1 MVREQVPNTDA
12 IYALVDKNYG
22 AATDAGGWDDVL
34 ADLASM
40 FNGAAASLISAEKA
54 DGTLIHTAGY
64 NISDAMVREYRSR
77 FFVIDPRVAYALPR
91 HAGSLITDQRVMASA
106 KMKRDPFYAEFT
118 PRYRLRETIG
128 CATINNE
135 TLLAGIGVHRSLRG
149 PAFDAANEQ
158 TFTAII
164 PHLRRAMQVAGR
176 QQWARAYSEGLS
188 RALDH
193 VKTAVVIVDGSANV
207 VDMNAAAD
215 ALLAKADGL
224 AVKSGEIKA
233 LRPADNVRLR
243 RTIAGSAGTTAGSD
257 FDAGGVLQVARRTG
271 LRSYAV
277 LVSPISSWA
286 AVAFALPR
294 AGAIVMIND
303 PEAEPTVPVEPL
315 QRLYGLTAA
324 EARLVAAQ
332 AAGRRIE
339 DAAKAF
345 KISRETAR
353 TQLRQI
359 FAKTG
364 TTRQTDLVS
373 TVLAVPFGPS
383 RRRRDS

>member
-1 MVREQVPNTDA
+1 V
-12 IYALVDKNYG
+12 LV
-22 AATDAGGWDDVL
+22 
-34 ADLASM
+34 DLASM
-40 FNGAAASLISAEKA
+40 FNAAAASLISADKA
-54 DGTLIHTAGY
+54 DGTLLLTAGH
-64 NISDAMVREYRSR
+64 NIPDAMMREYRSR
-77 FFVIDPRVAYALPR
+77 FFVVDPRVAYALPR
-91 HAGSLITDQRVMASA
+91 RAGTLITDARVMTPA
-106 KMKRDPFYAEFT
+106 KMKRHPFYAEFL
-118 PRYRLRETIG
+118 PRYGLREAIG

-135 TLLAGIGVHRSLRG
+135 TVFAGIGVNRG
-149 PAFDAANEQ
+149 SRGAAFDEANERA
-158 TFTAII
+158 FSAII
-164 PHLRRAMQVAGR
+164 PHLRRAMQVAGNL
-176 QQWARAYSEGLS
+176 QWARAHSEGLS
-188 RALDH
+188 QALDH
-193 VKTAVVIVDGSANV
+193 VKTAVVIVDGNANV
-207 VDMNAAAD
+207 VGMNAAAE

-224 AVKSGEIKA
+224 AVKSGEFKA
-233 LRPADNVRLR
+233 LRPADNARLR
-243 RTIAGSAGTTAGSD
+243 RTIAGAAGTTAGGD
-257 FDAGGVLQVARRTG
+257 FDAGGVLQIARRTG

-286 AVAFALPR
+286 SLTFALPR

-303 PEAEPTVPVEPL
+303 PEAEPAVPVEPL

-324 EARLVAAQ
+324 EARLVAAL

-373 TVLAVPFGPS
+373 TVLALPFGLP
-383 RRRRDS
+383 RRRRGA

>member
-1 MVREQVPNTDA
+1 MVREQAPNADA
-12 IYALVDKNYG
+12 VYALVDKIYG
-22 AATDAGGWDDVL
+22 AAADANGWDSVL
-34 ADLASM
+34 VDLASM
-40 FNGAAASLISAEKA
+40 FDAAAASLISAEKA
-54 DGTLIHTAGY
+54 DGTLIYTAGY
-64 NISDAMVREYRSR
+64 SIPDAMVREYRSR
-77 FFVIDPRVAYALPR
+77 FFVIDPRIAYALPR
-91 HAGSLITDQRVMASA
+91 RVGTLITDARVMAPA
-106 KMKRDPFYAEFT
+106 KMKRHPFYAEFL
-118 PRYRLRETIG
+118 PRYGFRESIG
-128 CATINNE
+128 CTTINNE
-135 TLLAGIGVHRSLRG
+135 TVLAGVSVHRGSRG
-149 PAFDAANEQ
+149 TAFDETSERA
-158 TFTAII
+158 FTALI

-176 QQWARAYSEGLS
+176 LQWARAHSEGLS
-188 RALDH
+188 QALDH
-193 VKTAVVIVDGSANV
+193 VQTAVAIVDGNANV
-207 VDMNAAAD
+207 VDMNAAAE

-233 LRPADNVRLR
+233 LRPADNTRLR

-257 FDAGGVLQVARRTG
+257 FDAGGVLQIARRTG

-286 AVAFALPR
+286 AITFALPR

-303 PEAEPTVPVEPL
+303 PEAEPMVPVEPL

-324 EARLVAAQ
+324 EARLVAAL

-345 KISRETAR
+345 KISCETAR

-373 TVLAVPFGPS
+373 TVLALPFGPS
-383 RRRRDS
+383 RRRRGS